1 MKKTLYHIIAFA
13 LLLTGS
19 VACTNVK
26 PLDVD
31 DVAQQSLLE
40 RDMKR
45 FAEEQKLQKAQD
57 ESDAAYRARVQK
69 MYDEYYAALRAYKK
83 DRNHKIVYG
92 WFRSEMWKALDS
104 EPGSF
109 LFNIADSVDV
119 ISIWGGIPEE
129 FGKDDPRWED
139 LRLAQEVKGL
149 KVLLCWQTGSSG
161 LGLPGGQDKFNER
174 HKGKNSVQKAIAY
187 AQELTDHIKRLNL
200 NGYDIDWEPRV
211 GDHGRGGCSNL
222 YNNCDA
228 LVEDPKEN
236 PEEDSEE
243 GSEEDP
249 EESPEEDD
257 SSAPIRA
264 FIEEMGKN
272 FGPMATS
279 GYNPRGTGTMFL
291 FDCEMNDMADRFP
304 DHGVY
309 FDYFIEQNYWRIP
322 STYSSYT
329 DAKIKGFSKKKLLLA
344 DEFERYAGYKN
355 GGGSCSGEPCAIA
368 KAKYIRDNDFGGWAC
383 YHIELD
389 PQYKWSRQVIS
400 IMNPSKPFFPNKNLI
415 NKLLDK

>member
-161 LGLPGGQDKFNER
+161 LGLPGGQSKFNER
-174 HKGKNSVQKAIAY
+174 HKGKNSVQKAVAY

-200 NGYDIDWEPRV
+200 NGYDIDWEPHV
-211 GDHGRGGCSNL
+211 GDHGRGGCNNL
-222 YNNCDA
+222 YQNCEA
-228 LVEDPKEN
+228 TSGE
-236 PEEDSEE
+236 
-243 GSEEDP
+243 
-249 EESPEEDD
+249 D

-291 FDCEMNDMADRFP
+291 FDCEMSDMAIRFP

-309 FDYFIEQNYWRIP
+309 FDYFIEQNYWRIY
-322 STYSSYT
+322 SNYSSYT
-329 DAKIKGFSKKKLLLA
+329 GKIKGFSKEKLLLA
-344 DEFERYAGYKN
+344 DEFERHDGYKN